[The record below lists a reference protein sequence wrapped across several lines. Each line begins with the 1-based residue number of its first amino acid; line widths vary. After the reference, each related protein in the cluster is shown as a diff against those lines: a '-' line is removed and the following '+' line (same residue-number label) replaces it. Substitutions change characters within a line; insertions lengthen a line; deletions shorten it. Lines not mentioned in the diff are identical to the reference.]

1 MHCRSV
7 IGYGMA
13 AILTDPGE
21 KTHRLTGI
29 MRHYDGSNH
38 EFSDSD
44 IALVSVIRI
53 AVESMIGKKHD

>member
-1 MHCRSV
+1 
-7 IGYGMA
+7 MA

-38 EFSDSD
+38 EFSDRD